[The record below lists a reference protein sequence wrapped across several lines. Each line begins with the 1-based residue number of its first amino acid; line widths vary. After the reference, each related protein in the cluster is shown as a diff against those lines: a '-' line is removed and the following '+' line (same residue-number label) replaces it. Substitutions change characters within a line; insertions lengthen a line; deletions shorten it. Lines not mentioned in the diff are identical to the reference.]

1 MIRTIATEKKPIK
14 LWLDD
19 IDLDTLQ
26 QAKNLANLPFLFHH
40 VAIMPDAHIGYGM
53 PIGGVAATE
62 GVIIPNAVGVDIGCG
77 MCAVQTSLSA
87 LDTPQLKRILQ
98 AVRQTV
104 PLGFQH
110 HKKPQPGGRMPE
122 FGRGRTE
129 KELPIVAREYAS
141 GLLQLGTLG
150 GGNHFIELQLGDD
163 GYVWIMIHSG
173 SRNIGY
179 QVANH
184 YNKLAGIF
192 NKSHGALVPDKW
204 QLDYLPLPSDPGQ
217 RYLREMTYCVEFAAA
232 NRAAMMSRVRE
243 IIAEFEPSTTFSP
256 LIDVAHNYA
265 ALENHFGR
273 EVIVHRKGATRA
285 AKGGIGIIPGSQ
297 GSVSYIVRGKG
308 NPESFSSC
316 SHGAGRRLGRK
327 QAQRELDFTKEVARL
342 EQQGILHAIRHKRDL
357 EEAAGAYK
365 DIAIVIGNQRD
376 LIEIVTTLKPLAV
389 VKG

>member
-1 MIRTIATEKKPIK
+1 MIKTIATEKKPIK
-14 LWLDD
+14 LWLAD

-40 VAIMPDAHIGYGM
+40 VAIMADAHIGYGM

-62 GVIIPNAVGVDIGCG
+62 DVIIPNAVGVDIGCG
-77 MCAVQTSLSA
+77 ICTVQTSLPA
-87 LDTPQLKRILQ
+87 LDKPQLKRVLE
-98 AVRQTV
+98 AVRKSV

-110 HKKPQPGGRMPE
+110 HKKPQPDSRMPE
-122 FGRGRTE
+122 FGRGSTE
-129 KELPIVAREYAS
+129 KDLPVVVREYDN
-141 GLLQLGTLG
+141 GRHQLGTLG

-179 QVANH
+179 QVAKH
-184 YNKLAGIF
+184 YNHLAAVHNQG
-192 NKSHGALVPDKW
+192 HGAIVPTKW
-204 QLDYLPLPSDPGQ
+204 QLDYLPVDSDTGA
-217 RYLREMTYCVEFAAA
+217 RYIKEMTYCVEFAAA
-232 NRAAMMSRVRE
+232 NRRAMMGRVME
-243 IIAEFEPSTTFSP
+243 ILADIESSADFSP
-256 LIDVAHNYA
+256 ALDVAHNYA

-273 EVIVHRKGATRA
+273 EVYVHRKGATRA
-285 AKGGIGIIPGSQ
+285 AAGGTGIIPGSQ

-327 QAQRELDFTKEVARL
+327 QARRELDFKAEVARL
-342 EQQGILHAIRHKRDL
+342 ERQGILHAIRHKSDL

-365 DIAIVIGNQRD
+365 DIAVVIGNQSD

>member
-1 MIRTIATEKKPIK
+1 MIKTIATEKMPIK
-14 LWLDD
+14 LWLAD

-40 VAIMPDAHIGYGM
+40 VAIMADAHIGYGM

-62 GVIIPNAVGVDIGCG
+62 DVIIPNAVGVDIGCG
-77 MCAVQTSLSA
+77 ICTVQTSLPA
-87 LDTPQLKRILQ
+87 LDKPQLKRLLE
-98 AVRQTV
+98 AVRKSV

-110 HKKPQPGGRMPE
+110 HKKPQPDSRMPE

-129 KELPIVAREYAS
+129 KDLPVVAREYDN
-141 GLLQLGTLG
+141 GRHQLGTLG

-179 QVANH
+179 QVAKH
-184 YNKLAGIF
+184 YNHLAAVHNQG
-192 NKSHGALVPDKW
+192 HGAIVPTKW
-204 QLDYLPLPSDPGQ
+204 QLDYLPVESDTGA
-217 RYLREMTYCVEFAAA
+217 RYIKEMTYCVEFAAA
-232 NRAAMMSRVRE
+232 NRRAMMDRVME
-243 IIAEFEPSTTFSP
+243 ILADIEPSADFSP
-256 LIDVAHNYA
+256 ALDVAHNYA

-273 EVIVHRKGATRA
+273 EVYVHRKGATRA
-285 AKGGIGIIPGSQ
+285 AAGGTGIIPGSQ

-327 QAQRELDFTKEVARL
+327 QAQRELDFKAEVALL
-342 EQQGILHAIRHKRDL
+342 ERQGILHAIRHKSDL

-365 DIAIVIGNQRD
+365 DIAVVIGNQSD
-376 LIEIVTTLKPLAV
+376 LIDIVTTLRPLAV